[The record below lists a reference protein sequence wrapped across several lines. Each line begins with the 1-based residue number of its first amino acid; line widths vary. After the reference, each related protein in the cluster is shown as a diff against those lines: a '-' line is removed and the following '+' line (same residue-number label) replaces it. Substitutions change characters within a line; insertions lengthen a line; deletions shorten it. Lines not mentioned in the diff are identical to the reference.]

1 MKLEFLK
8 EKMFIKQIVLS
19 WVFRLGALL
28 LQVLLFLLVSKR
40 LVGDSLTI
48 YLYISALIG
57 YFVLT
62 EFGAG
67 FYLQNRVTTSLLY
80 KKNRMLDY
88 LLTIIRN
95 IMIVNF
101 FIALVLLIY
110 IFFVDYSVFLLGIAL
125 LFASSGSSII
135 YRYLVGAGKAYFIP
149 ILSFSSALLSL
160 ILINNYQTNDLS
172 VLLLFLYLPLIIL
185 NSCIYLFYIRNN
197 VSPSKKKIRFSRFFS
212 KTKDYFQFMLI
223 GVLVTQLDKYFISL
237 REHDIDFY
245 LFLSRI
251 LMFLLSFYLMGIQL
265 IMPRLRELYHL
276 KSVRKGLNYVLFY
289 SAVFAMMT
297 LFFMLFF
304 FILDDSL
311 FYNFFPKL
319 TIEYPTLIMFIGY
332 LMVRFLSDGIASYA
346 AVLGHDKHLK
356 RIAIYQLLVVVILSV
371 VFVNSLQSFTLI
383 LPMFL
388 AILLGIPLLMK
399 RMMVKI

>member
-1 MKLEFLK
+1 
-8 EKMFIKQIVLS
+8 MFIKQIVLS

-48 YLYISALIG
+48 YLYISALLG

-67 FYLQNRVTTSLLY
+67 FYLQNQVTTSLLY

-101 FIALVLLIY
+101 SIALVLIAY
-110 IFFVDYSVFLLGIAL
+110 IFFVDYSVFLLGMAL

-135 YRYLVGAGKAYFIP
+135 YRYLVGAGKAYLIP

-160 ILINNYQTNDLS
+160 FLINIHQSNDLS

-185 NSCIYLFYIRNN
+185 NSCIYLIYIRNN
-197 VSPSKKKIRFSRFFS
+197 VSPSKKKIRFSRFFT
-212 KTKDYFQFMLI
+212 KTKDYFQFMMI

-245 LFLSRI
+245 LLLSRI

-276 KSVRKGLNYVLFY
+276 KSVRKGLNYIFLY
-289 SAVFAMMT
+289 SGIFAIVT
-297 LFFMLFF
+297 LICMLLF

-332 LMVRFLSDGIASYA
+332 LIVRFLSDGIASYA

-356 RIAIYQLLVVVILSV
+356 RIATYQLLVVVILSV
-371 VFVNSLQSFTLI
+371 VLVNSLQSFTLI

-388 AILLGIPLLMK
+388 AILLGIPLLLK
-399 RMMVKI
+399 RIMVKI